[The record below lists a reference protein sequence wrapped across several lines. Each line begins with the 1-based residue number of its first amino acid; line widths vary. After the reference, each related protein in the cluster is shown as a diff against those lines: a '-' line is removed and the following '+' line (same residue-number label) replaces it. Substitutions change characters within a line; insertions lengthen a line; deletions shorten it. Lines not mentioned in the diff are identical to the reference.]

1 MDLLERGLCES
12 HTKVP
17 YESMIEPEESKV
29 DTITHYHH
37 YHHHHHHYHRQ
48 HHHYHRQH
56 HLNQYKKWFC
66 SGSVIIKFE
75 GPFALFINLI
85 T

>member
-29 DTITHYHH
+29 DTITHH
-37 YHHHHHHYHRQ
+37 HHHHHHYHRQ
-48 HHHYHRQH
+48 HHH
-56 HLNQYKKWFC
+56 LT
-66 SGSVIIKFE
+66 GTAE
-75 GPFALFINLI
+75 GEGLVGL
-85 T
+85 

>member
-29 DTITHYHH
+29 DTIMMM
-37 YHHHHHHYHRQ
+37 
-48 HHHYHRQH
+48 
-56 HLNQYKKWFC
+56 
-66 SGSVIIKFE
+66 VMMMMIIIIIIIT
-75 GPFALFINLI
+75 FIERIPSRDQRLC
-85 T
+85 